1 MKLRSRLHR
10 QLDLDAW
17 EGSGVSPLNR
27 VVLGLVII
35 SIILAMLETE
45 KTLNPWNPW
54 FMAANTVLATVF
66 AVEYALRLWVRFEAP
81 NAPAG
86 LRPLAYA
93 FRWYALLDL
102 AAVALLWLD
111 IVFGLG
117 SAWAVAMRLARI
129 LRIFTLTRHSAFG
142 QAMRGLMR
150 AIASRKMELG
160 LSFGIT
166 GLALMASAIGLY
178 LAERNVQPEAFG
190 SIPRAMWWAIATLT
204 TVGYGDVYPITALGK
219 VIASVSALSAVAI
232 VALPAG
238 ILAAALSDIFQS
250 SRRNRGDPE

>member
-27 VVLGLVII
+27 VILGLVIV

-45 KTLNPWNPW
+45 KTLNPWRPW
-54 FMAANTVLATVF
+54 FMAANTVLASVF
-66 AVEYALRLWVRFEAP
+66 AVEYALRLWVRWEA
-81 NAPAG
+81 AEEAG
-86 LRPLAYA
+86 RWRPLAYA

-102 AAVALLWLD
+102 AAVVLLWLD
-111 IVFGLG
+111 IIFGLG
-117 SAWAVAMRLARI
+117 SASAVAMRLARI

-142 QAMRGLMR
+142 QAMRGLIK
-150 AIASRKMELG
+150 AIASRKMELA

-178 LAERNVQPEAFG
+178 LAERHVQPEAFG

-204 TVGYGDVYPITALGK
+204 TVGYGDVYPITAIGK
-219 VIASVSALSAVAI
+219 VIASISALSAVAI

-238 ILAAALSDIFQS
+238 ILAAALSELFQAN
-250 SRRNRGDPE
+250 RRNRSDLD